1 MKWRCRVCGYVCEG
15 QEAPMECLVC
25 HIGRYAFDMVEE
37 AGVVA
42 PSTKAAAPPKEEIIK
57 KTVAEI
63 LKQAL
68 AKEKEAHKVYSDAL
82 KIVKDPGARK
92 LISDLAK
99 EELGHVRYLERYK
112 TEGLQLR
119 EMKKIQDLRI
129 SDYLVEKELSPDMN
143 LQDVLIFAMKREQK
157 AHEFYLNL
165 SKAVDDADAKRL
177 FDILAQE
184 ELSHKNR
191 LETFYDDV
199 IYKED

>member
-1 MKWRCRVCGYVCEG
+1 MKWRCRVCGFVCDG
-15 QEAPMECLVC
+15 QEAPIECPVC
-25 HIGRYAFDMVEE
+25 RVGRYAFDMVEG
-37 AGVVA
+37 AGVAA
-42 PSTKAAAPPKEEIIK
+42 PSTKVTAPPNEEVTK

-68 AKEKEAHKVYSDAL
+68 AKEKEAHKVYSNAS
-82 KIVKDPGARK
+82 KTIKDPGAKK
-92 LISDLAK
+92 LIGELAK
-99 EELGHVRYLERYK
+99 EELKHVRRLEQYK
-112 TEGLQLR
+112 TEGLQSR

-129 SDYLVEKELSPDMN
+129 SDYLVDKELTPNMN

-157 AHEFYLNL
+157 AHEFYLNM
-165 SKAVDDADAKRL
+165 SKAVDEADTKRL
-177 FDILAQE
+177 FDVLAQE